1 MEPEESTTGQM
12 HFDTAGYLL
21 RWSPDGLEVQAVDYH
36 AGVLRL
42 SWEMVERLRKRCD
55 PAGVGSGG

>member
-1 MEPEESTTGQM
+1 MEAKDSATGQM
-12 HFDTAGYLL
+12 HFDDAGYLL

-42 SWEMVERLRKRCD
+42 SWEMVEQIKKRCET
-55 PAGVGSGG
+55 AGVGSGS